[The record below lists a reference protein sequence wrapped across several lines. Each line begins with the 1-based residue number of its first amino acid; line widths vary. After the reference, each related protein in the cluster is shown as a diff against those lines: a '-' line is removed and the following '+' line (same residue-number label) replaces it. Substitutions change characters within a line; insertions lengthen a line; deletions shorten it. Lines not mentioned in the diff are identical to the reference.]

1 MSIIGIGT
9 DIVSIDRMVKIIE
22 RHGEGFA
29 KKTLHAEELAIFKE
43 HANPAPYL
51 AKRFA
56 AKESVA
62 KALGT
67 GIGKNVHLQDIQT
80 CNDELGKPYLQFH
93 GKTQQFIES
102 MGVTGSHISLS
113 DEKEFAIAYVVLTG
127 HE

>member
-9 DIVSIDRMVKIIE
+9 DIVSIDRVARIIE

-29 KKTLHAEELAIFKE
+29 RKTLHTEELAIFKA
-43 HANPAPYL
+43 HARPGPYL

-67 GIGKNVHLQDIQT
+67 GIGKHVHLQDIQT
-80 CNDELGKPYLQFH
+80 CNDKLGKPYLQFH
-93 GKTQQFIES
+93 GKTQQFMES
-102 MGVTGSHISLS
+102 MGVTESFISLS
-113 DEKEFAIAYVVLTG
+113 DEQEFAVAYVILTG
-127 HE
+127 R